1 MLYYDSFPFETSRRR
16 VSLRFKEFRTES
28 RHASTFDQLIECWL
42 SLKSKELSS
51 VLPSFSVDMTA
62 SVDTLPGRRRL
73 LRITFQERKRR
84 SKKSRRGVGGGG
96 GGQFTVGLIGNESW
110 QLTSD
115 GNGCRQRFPRLA
127 RTSRIYVVRT
137 TSITGF
143 PNPPTTFFIFR
154 KERETLVNTR
164 EVNRSEIK

>member
-1 MLYYDSFPFETSRRR
+1 M
-16 VSLRFKEFRTES
+16 
-28 RHASTFDQLIECWL
+28 
-42 SLKSKELSS
+42 
-51 VLPSFSVDMTA
+51 
-62 SVDTLPGRRRL
+62 
-73 LRITFQERKRR
+73 
-84 SKKSRRGVGGGG
+84 
-96 GGQFTVGLIGNESW
+96 GLIGNESW

-164 EVNRSEIK
+164 EVNRSEKKNKFLSSCASCCAAAVHPDFLVFARKQRTEA